1 MAKKMEN
8 ETKPKKE
15 NETAKYYDN
24 YINVWFRNY
33 LQELYMNSEKTKK
46 ETDTE
51 FGEKIGISYSKI
63 NRIISGY
70 ATFDAN
76 EIIKISDVTGMS
88 PNDLLYPKD
97 KVPDDVLFLL
107 KELPEEISDDIKS
120 KFNIL
125 FTDKAYNTLCK
136 HSIGPLFPMRDN
148 FLEFLNYMIIDEQYV
163 DELSDTSKKILD
175 EFKQNENIHL
185 LATCKSYEEFR
196 NKLSNKELL
205 KDNQLYELSQKLN
218 ALITD
223 KKIRNATR
231 EFIIRYIYAKLK

>member
-1 MAKKMEN
+1 MDKKMEN
-8 ETKPKKE
+8 ETKSKNVK
-15 NETAKYYDN
+15 ETAKYYDD

-46 ETDTE
+46 ETDTA

-76 EIIKISDVTGMS
+76 EIIKISEVTGMS

-97 KVPDDVLFLL
+97 KVSDDVLFLL

-125 FTDKAYNTLCK
+125 FTD
-136 HSIGPLFPMRDN
+136 
-148 FLEFLNYMIIDEQYV
+148 II
-163 DELSDTSKKILD
+163 
-175 EFKQNENIHL
+175 
-185 LATCKSYEEFR
+185 
-196 NKLSNKELL
+196 
-205 KDNQLYELSQKLN
+205 
-218 ALITD
+218 
-223 KKIRNATR
+223 
-231 EFIIRYIYAKLK
+231 